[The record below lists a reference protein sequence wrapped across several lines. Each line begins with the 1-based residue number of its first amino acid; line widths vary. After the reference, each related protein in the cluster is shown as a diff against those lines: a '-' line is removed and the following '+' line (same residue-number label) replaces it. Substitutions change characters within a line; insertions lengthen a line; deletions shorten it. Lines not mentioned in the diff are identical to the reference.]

1 MNIEQIKELRELTGA
16 GLSEVK
22 AALEEAKGDKDKA
35 IKLLQKKGLAKA
47 ESKSGRSASQGVIFP
62 FVHMDK
68 VGVLVELNCET
79 DFVARTDEF
88 KDIAKNIAIHVGGMN
103 PLYLDESSI
112 DDKEL
117 QAETVQWQKE
127 AKDKSSD
134 VKIQEKI
141 VAGMKENYLSQYCL
155 YNQKLLVDESKTV
168 AEYIEAAVLKL
179 GENIKVSRFIR
190 WELGL

>member
-1 MNIEQIKELRELTGA
+1 
-16 GLSEVK
+16 
-22 AALEEAKGDKDKA
+22 
-35 IKLLQKKGLAKA
+35 LQKKGLAKA

-117 QAETVQWQKE
+117 QAEIVQWQKE